1 MENKGEFKFEI
12 TRKHGT
18 ISEGKGGWNM
28 ELNEVSWNDRPAKFD
43 IRTWSPD
50 HQKMGKGITLTKDEA
65 LSLKNLLN
73 EIDFA

>member
-12 TRKHGT
+12 TKKHGT
-18 ISEGKGGWNM
+18 ISEGKGGWHM
-28 ELNEVSWNDRPAKFD
+28 ELNEVSWNERPAKFD

-65 LSLKNLLN
+65 IALKKVLN
-73 EIDFA
+73 EIEL